1 MVRKT
6 AKPVVESNED
16 FGPPMTY
23 FVCDTCAHQYY
34 DLNNYFYD
42 TKSSRCMWCT
52 KFPKAK
58 NERSVK
64 PSSDTSA

>member
-1 MVRKT
+1 MVRKST
-6 AKPVVESNED
+6 KPAVESNED

-23 FVCDTCAHQYY
+23 FVCDSCARQYY

-58 NERSVK
+58 NERATK
-64 PSSDTSA
+64 PSSVESA